1 MAHNTTKRCILIER
15 IRNYV
20 KSHMNRYKKYK
31 IAHHHPPSPS
41 PQSYHEPKGTG
52 LRPPS
57 LAPLGSNSENVNDFP
72 RTSKAG
78 SGLPQAMCGVD
89 KVAPTK
95 LQTTSADP
103 KSTCLRPFSLR
114 GPIDFGSNNK
124 NGTSSS
130 DQIDTYTSSSPK
142 SIIPSWKAPP
152 IHGLQNSSRIIPE
165 YYTSTNLKNGILKIN
180 YYDIIIDDIR
190 NLRPLSSHQM
200 KYIRKNLTHTEYYN
214 IIHEYNQVMQV
225 YLESYLLSL

>member
-1 MAHNTTKRCILIER
+1 MAPTLHNTTKRCILIER

-20 KSHMNRYKKYK
+20 KSQMNRYKKYK
-31 IAHHHPPSPS
+31 IAHHQPPPPS
-41 PQSYHEPKGTG
+41 PQSIEAYT
-52 LRPPS
+52 S
-57 LAPLGSNSENVNDFP
+57 LS
-72 RTSKAG
+72 RR
-78 SGLPQAMCGVD
+78 QA
-89 KVAPTK
+89 
-95 LQTTSADP
+95 S
-103 KSTCLRPFSLR
+103 SLR
-114 GPIDFGSNNK
+114 SRTRNGDFGSNNK

-130 DQIDTYTSSSPK
+130 NQIDTYTS

-152 IHGLQNSSRIIPE
+152 IHGLQNSPRIIPE

-180 YYDIIIDDIR
+180 YYDMIIDDIR

>member
-31 IAHHHPPSPS
+31 IAHHQPTPPS
-41 PQSYHEPKGTG
+41 PQSYHEPIPDTIQSKIKSFIHIEAYTSLSRRHASSP
-52 LRPPS
+52 LRS
-57 LAPLGSNSENVNDFP
+57 RSRN
-72 RTSKAG
+72 
-78 SGLPQAMCGVD
+78 
-89 KVAPTK
+89 
-95 LQTTSADP
+95 
-103 KSTCLRPFSLR
+103 
-114 GPIDFGSNNK
+114 DFGSNNK

-180 YYDIIIDDIR
+180 YYDMIIDDIR

-225 YLESYLLSL
+225 YLESY